1 MSRPLHCLAVLLL
14 GVAACHGDDAT
25 TPPTSTAATA
35 APLAAAM
42 PANPRERLAMR
53 LAVALADP
61 TVRASLKRRL
71 DASHAP
77 EGKLQFQAL
86 ARADQG
92 VLLAS
97 LAKDGANS
105 VADLVA
111 DLAAARPLELYLPV
125 ESHREGWNGD
135 ASLLVATIA
144 LDGDVPVAYDLDGNR
159 RLLDPERPPA
169 IPVLALVPQET
180 DFTGG
185 RPQLAASCYDVCDP
199 VGGGSGS
206 TTSVSGGLY
215 LTTSHFESS
224 FESWLKGKPEFEY
237 HVYGLVAGSEAEQ
250 LACTGEKAVGASY
263 WDQNGLDW
271 RGSAMLF
278 SEGDR
283 QRYEAAHPGAPIR
296 IVAYEDDDEACV
308 PRVDGTRVSQLLAAV
323 DLAYRSITSGK
334 VEPWLIRGVRAAP
347 SLFNLFSAVRNI
359 ITTGDDL
366 IGNAVETSVA
376 GWAPG
381 GANWLLKSDGTRTYG
396 WFTTEYR
403 R

>member
-1 MSRPLHCLAVLLL
+1 MSRSLHCLAVLLL

-25 TPPTSTAATA
+25 TATTSTAVTAEPIAA
-35 APLAAAM
+35 AP
-42 PANPRERLAMR
+42 PATPHERLAMR

-77 EGKLQFQAL
+77 EGRLQFQAL

-92 VLLAS
+92 MLLAS
-97 LAKDGANS
+97 LASKGATS
-105 VADLVA
+105 VADLVS

-125 ESHREGWNGD
+125 EAHRKGWSGD
-135 ASLLVATIA
+135 PSLLVATIA
-144 LDGDVPVAYDLDGNR
+144 RDGEMPVAYDLGGNR
-159 RLLDPERPPA
+159 RLLDPDRPPA

-185 RPQLAASCYDVCDP
+185 RPQLAASCLRRLL
-199 VGGGSGS
+199 SGRRRQRFRHER
-206 TTSVSGGLY
+206 GRRPLPDH
-215 LTTSHFESS
+215 LALRELLR
-224 FESWLKGKPEFEY
+224 ELAQGKAGVRVPR
-237 HVYGLVAGSEAEQ
+237 LRAGSRQRGGAAG
-250 LACTGEKAVGASY
+250 LHRGEGGRAFY
-263 WDQNGLDW
+263 WDQNGSDW
-271 RGSAMLF
+271 QGSAMLF
-278 SEGDR
+278 SENDR

-323 DLAYRSITSGK
+323 DVAYRSVTSGK